1 MTNKTQISAR
11 EGWFT
16 LDPEKPRLLGSQCQQ
31 CLTYYFPPE
40 AQFCRNPACES
51 EQFDQVELS
60 HRGKIWSYT
69 NAGYAPP
76 PPFVA
81 ADPYQVF
88 AMAAVE
94 LDKEKLVVMGQ
105 LATGVGVEDV
115 KIGDEVELIL
125 DVLFEDDEHQH
136 MVWKWQ
142 PVAEDVAT
150 DANDQQGGAA

>member
-1 MTNKTQISAR
+1 MTNKTQVSAR

-31 CLTYYFPPE
+31 CQTYYFPPQ
-40 AQFCRNPACES
+40 AQYCRNPACES

-60 HRGKIWSYT
+60 NRGKIWSYT
-69 NAGYAPP
+69 NAGYPPP

-81 ADPYQVF
+81 AEPYEIF

-105 LATGVGVEDV
+105 LATGVTVDDV

-125 DVLFEDDEHQH
+125 DVLFEDEEHQH

-142 PVAEDVAT
+142 PVAAGGNNT
-150 DANDQQGGAA
+150 GGAA